1 MIPKTFHRIWV
12 GPAMPAAFVRYG
24 ETWKEHHPDWEMI
37 LWNEKNMP
45 ELVNQK
51 LYDEAPRIF
60 PGFEGQLRS
69 DIARYEILHRYG
81 GVYIDTDFECLKPI
95 DELIEGVGFFCA
107 WEIQGKVA
115 NNAILGCTPGHPFAK
130 VLVDE
135 LEESVRRQS
144 KTWPAK
150 ASGPHYLTAKLRE
163 GVTVF
168 DKKLFYEVGCT
179 ELDRLTEPY
188 KPDEYARHYWN
199 NQHRIKK
206 RPLPPCSS
214 RADA

>member
-1 MIPKTFHRIWV
+1 MAGIPTTFHRIWV
-12 GPAMPAAFVRYG
+12 GPAMPEAFVRYG
-24 ETWKEHHPDWEMI
+24 ETWQELHPDWNMI
-37 LWNEKNMP
+37 LWNEENMP

-95 DELIEGVGFFCA
+95 DELIKGAGFFCA

-135 LEESVRRQS
+135 LEELVRRQL

-150 ASGPHYLTAKLRE
+150 ASGPHYLTAKLCE

-168 DKKLFYEVGCT
+168 DKKLFYPYSYGEW
-179 ELDRLTEPY
+179 DRWSERFPEAYGLHHW
-188 KPDEYARHYWN
+188 ANGR
-199 NQHRIKK
+199 RVKK
-206 RPLPPCSS
+206 HPIPEWV
-214 RADA
+214 